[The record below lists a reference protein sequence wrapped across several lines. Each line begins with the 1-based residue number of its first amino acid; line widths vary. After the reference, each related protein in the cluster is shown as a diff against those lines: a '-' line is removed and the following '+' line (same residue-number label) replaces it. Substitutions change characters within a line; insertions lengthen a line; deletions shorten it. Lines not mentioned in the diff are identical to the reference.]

1 MMNQPINISS
11 LISDSHDISL
21 SANESTSLEQ
31 RLIATYVENSG
42 KYESQKHQVMSL
54 VSDISAATTPETLF
68 AIQQQTADYN
78 IEVSLISA
86 LTRKATGA
94 IETLLRA

>member
-1 MMNQPINISS
+1 MQNVQAVHDFSTKSHFS
-11 LISDSHDISL
+11 LKEDSYI
-21 SANESTSLEQ
+21 TLED
-31 RLIATYVENSG
+31 
-42 KYESQKHQVMSL
+42 KM
-54 VSDISAATTPETLF
+54 ISAYAAGVQQYDLRKQHVLDLVNAAGSVSSPETLF

-94 IETLLRA
+94 VETLLRA

>member
-1 MMNQPINISS
+1 MMHTLPLTQS
-11 LISDSHDISL
+11 LSKKLGSDSFTS
-21 SANESTSLEQ
+21 EYVSLEDN
-31 RLIATYVENSG
+31 LIATYAANVQDFDQRKQHVLN
-42 KYESQKHQVMSL
+42 L
-54 VSDISAATTPETLF
+54 VSSSGSVTSPETLF

-94 IETLLRA
+94 VETLLRA